1 MFVLSQSLSDTL
13 IQKGETDI
21 QEEVESM
28 IISIRYLLVPVRG
41 WWKILQHI
49 LHTVAS

>member
-28 IISIRYLLVPVRG
+28 IWSSVLDIF
-41 WWKILQHI
+41 
-49 LHTVAS
+49 